1 MHEVLSKGGK
11 DMAAALVGFNANSDH
26 MDRRCISVDYRL
38 LSACKCASGGG
49 FWGRHSTLRL
59 WYWYSSPP

>member
-1 MHEVLSKGGK
+1 MHGVLSKGGK

-38 LSACKCASGGG
+38 LSACKCAPESEVESK
-49 FWGRHSTLRL
+49 HSTLRL
-59 WYWYSSPP
+59 SY